1 MAPRG
6 RPKTCPHDSLLVDTS
21 EYGRKKAG
29 FVRIPAEQRAAAT
42 RSSGRAT
49 ANSASD
55 GRSTPDPATFPGPL
69 VLPDDD
75 LALDPRAAPQSLRS
89 WTSGHWRN
97 PITPARKTMY
107 VAGVPAID
115 DSAAFMRGWDLPD
128 LSDVKPPAV
137 SSSSSS
143 ALEHPKIDDIVGY
156 FSVFYHPLPAKPLPA
171 PLTFVRWD
179 GKGGDVPTA
188 GAKPQRMMV
197 GLATG
202 DGSVVGIRARPA
214 PDGLARM
221 QLNLCDLL
229 DALRSVLPGDAY
241 AACLVVAQDL
251 YEDDDDDFCC
261 GRAFG
266 GSRIC
271 VVSSFRYRP
280 ALDGLHGVEREHM
293 WPASHCE
300 RFVVEAAEDLRGL
313 WFGRVARTAAH
324 EVGHCLGMGH
334 CVYFACVMQGTG
346 GLGEDG
352 RQPPY
357 LCPVCEAKFVWG
369 LGEKGVVEGGAAGR
383 WRPGRREEV
392 EKERMEVVRG
402 FCEAW
407 RGVGMFAAYGAWLDA
422 RLRGEEFGPPE
433 VEVIDLTG
441 E

>member
-1 MAPRG
+1 
-6 RPKTCPHDSLLVDTS
+6 
-21 EYGRKKAG
+21 
-29 FVRIPAEQRAAAT
+29 
-42 RSSGRAT
+42 
-49 ANSASD
+49 
-55 GRSTPDPATFPGPL
+55 
-69 VLPDDD
+69 
-75 LALDPRAAPQSLRS
+75 
-89 WTSGHWRN
+89 
-97 PITPARKTMY
+97 
-107 VAGVPAID
+107 
-115 DSAAFMRGWDLPD
+115 
-128 LSDVKPPAV
+128 
-137 SSSSSS
+137 
-143 ALEHPKIDDIVGY
+143 
-156 FSVFYHPLPAKPLPA
+156 
-171 PLTFVRWD
+171 
-179 GKGGDVPTA
+179 
-188 GAKPQRMMV
+188 MV

-202 DGSVVGIRARPA
+202 DDDDDDDGSSVVVFGIRARPA

-229 DALRSVLPGDAY
+229 DALRSALPGDAY

-251 YEDDDDDFCC
+251 YEDEDDDFCC

-300 RFVVEAAEDLRGL
+300 RFVVEAVEWWEEQDAAAASGAQDKKRKTKGKTKGKTKKETGRKKKRTTKEVDDDDDDNDNDKGEIIVDLKRVTGTAMGAAVEASREVLVPRTGSGRQNEASDLRGL
-313 WFGRVARTAAH
+313 WFGRVARTAVH
-324 EVGHCLGMGH
+324 EAGHCLGMGH
-334 CVYFACVMQGTG
+334 CVYYACVMQGTG

-369 LGEKGVVEGGAAGR
+369 LGEKGVVVVDEEGGGEAAGR
-383 WRPGRREEV
+383 RKEV

-407 RGVGMFAAYGAWLDA
+407 KGVGMFAAYGAWLDA
-422 RLRGEEFGPPE
+422 RLRGDEFGSPE